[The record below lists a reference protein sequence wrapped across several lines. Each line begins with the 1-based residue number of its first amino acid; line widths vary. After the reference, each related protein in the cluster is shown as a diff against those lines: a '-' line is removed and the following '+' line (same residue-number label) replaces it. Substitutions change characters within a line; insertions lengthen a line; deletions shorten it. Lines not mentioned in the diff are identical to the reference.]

1 MSPSAW
7 CLPLC
12 SYAVLGDVVQRG
24 YDAPKMAMVY
34 MDDPT
39 RQFAQPEGYDL
50 VSNLPRLGR

>member
-1 MSPSAW
+1 MSLSAR

-12 SYAVLGDVVQRG
+12 SYVVLGDVVQRG
-24 YDAPKMAMVY
+24 YNAPKVAMVY